1 LSNQSRRRLP
11 AQEASLGAEATVAS
25 QRVYEGR
32 LINLRVDTVRLE
44 NGRLT
49 KREIVEHPGAV
60 AVVALDQD
68 ANAILVRQFR
78 KPTEKKLLE
87 IPAGTL
93 EAGEEPI
100 ACARRELEEET
111 GYRAERMEQIGG
123 FFSSPGFCTEYIH
136 VYLATGLKK
145 GHSALEDDEA
155 IEIIK
160 IPSSDIPSAI
170 IQGRICDGKS
180 IAGLLSVLLFRPDLS
195 ATGGQ
200 GAGATLV

>member
-1 LSNQSRRRLP
+1 MSNQSRPRLP

-32 LINLRVDTVRLE
+32 LINLHVDTVRLE

-60 AVVALDQD
+60 AVVALDED
-68 ANAILVRQFR
+68 ANVILVRQFR

-100 ACARRELEEET
+100 ACARRELKEET
-111 GYRAERMEQIGG
+111 GYRAERMEPIGG

-160 IPSSDIPSAI
+160 IPSSDIPSMVS
-170 IQGRICDGKS
+170 QGKICDGKS
-180 IAGLLSVLLFRPDLS
+180 IVGLLSVLLFRPDLS
-195 ATGGQ
+195 ATEGQ
-200 GAGATLV
+200 GAGTAVI